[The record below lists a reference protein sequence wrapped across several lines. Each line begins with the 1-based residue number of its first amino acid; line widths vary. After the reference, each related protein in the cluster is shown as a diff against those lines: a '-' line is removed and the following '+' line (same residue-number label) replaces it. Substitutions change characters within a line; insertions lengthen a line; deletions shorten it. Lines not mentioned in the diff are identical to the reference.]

1 MTSDDD
7 VIDAIEVLAVTAAA
21 VLLVAVLVGG
31 LVARRL
37 WRRPWV

>member
-1 MTSDDD
+1 MTPDDE

-21 VLLVAVLVGG
+21 VLVVAVLVGG